1 LDKGNTT
8 KFSQVFDK
16 VIVLYEGRQIYFGPS
31 NEARSYFERLGFEF
45 PASQT
50 TPDFLTSMTSP
61 SERRIRKGFE
71 NTTPRTSDDFAR
83 CWKESPERQHLL
95 QAIDEY
101 NNTYPL
107 RGEQHDRFAL
117 SRTLEKSKKQRQKS
131 PYTLSYWSQIRLC
144 MWRDVQ
150 RLKNDPSVPL
160 TMLIVNF
167 FEALIIA
174 SIFYN
179 LPQTTASFFKR
190 GGVLFMVVLLNAFGS
205 MLEIMNLYAKRT
217 IVEKHARYALYHP
230 SAEALSS
237 MIVDLPYKI
246 TNSLVVNTTLYFMA
260 NLRREPGPY
269 FYFLIVGF
277 TTGLSMS
284 MFFRLFAS
292 MTKTLAQALA
302 PSSLILI
309 MLVLYTGFAIPVQY
323 MKGWA
328 GWFQWIN
335 PVAYGFENVMVN
347 EFHGRTFECSSF
359 VPSGPSYENVAPE
372 QRACAVQGSQPGLD
386 YVSGTA
392 YVETAFRY
400 QYSER
405 WSNYGIILAITVI
418 LFLAHLI
425 MSELVASERSKGEVL
440 VFRRSKMRKTDK
452 KQGVDEETGRA
463 TAHEGE
469 KISRSTEPEPD
480 MQKQVSI
487 FHWEK
492 VTYEVQIKGETRT
505 ILDGV
510 DGYIKPGTLTALMV
524 RQFDYP
530 SESQANIFSGCF
542 RRREDHTTRCSCISN
557 DNGCDWRRHA
567 CRWPQTRRVI
577 PTPNRICHTAGHPF
591 GYFDRTRSAGV
602 FCATQAAARVWTRRA
617 PGLRRSCHSP
627 LGHGTVRGCCCR
639 DPRIWAQR

>member
-1 LDKGNTT
+1 
-8 KFSQVFDK
+8 
-16 VIVLYEGRQIYFGPS
+16 
-31 NEARSYFERLGFEF
+31 
-45 PASQT
+45 
-50 TPDFLTSMTSP
+50 M
-61 SERRIRKGFE
+61 
-71 NTTPRTSDDFAR
+71 
-83 CWKESPERQHLL
+83 
-95 QAIDEY
+95 
-101 NNTYPL
+101 
-107 RGEQHDRFAL
+107 
-117 SRTLEKSKKQRQKS
+117 EKSKKQRQKS
-131 PYTLSYWSQIRLC
+131 PYTLSYWRQIRLC

-150 RLKNDPSVPL
+150 RLKNDPSVLL

-167 FEALIIA
+167 FEALIIS

-179 LPQTTASFFKR
+179 LPQSTASFFKR

-217 IVEKHARYALYHP
+217 IIEKHNRYALYHP

-246 TNSLVVNTTLYFMA
+246 TNSLLVNTTLYFMS

-269 FYFLIVGF
+269 FYFLLVGF

-323 MKGWA
+323 MQGWA
-328 GWFQWIN
+328 GWFRWIN

-347 EFHGRTFECSSF
+347 EFHNRTFACSSF

-392 YVETAFRY
+392 YVETAFKY
-400 QYSER
+400 NYSER
-405 WSNYGIILAITVI
+405 WSNYGIIIAITVI
-418 LFLAHLI
+418 LFLAHLV

-440 VFRRSKMRKTDK
+440 VFRRSKMQKTAK
-452 KQGVDEETGRA
+452 KNGADEEAGGA

-469 KISRSTEPEPD
+469 KISHNTELEPT

-510 DGYIKPGTLTALMV
+510 DGYIRPGTLTALMV
-524 RQFDYP
+524 
-530 SESQANIFSGCF
+530 
-542 RRREDHTTRCSCISN
+542 
-557 DNGCDWRRHA
+557 W
-567 CRWPQTRRVI
+567 
-577 PTPNRICHTAGHPF
+577 
-591 GYFDRTRSAGV
+591 
-602 FCATQAAARVWTRRA
+602 
-617 PGLRRSCHSP
+617 
-627 LGHGTVRGCCCR
+627 
-639 DPRIWAQR
+639 

>member
-1 LDKGNTT
+1 
-8 KFSQVFDK
+8 
-16 VIVLYEGRQIYFGPS
+16 
-31 NEARSYFERLGFEF
+31 
-45 PASQT
+45 
-50 TPDFLTSMTSP
+50 MTSA

-83 CWKESPERQHLL
+83 CWKESPERQRLL
-95 QAIDEY
+95 KEIEEY

-107 RGEQHDRFAL
+107 KGEQHERFAL
-117 SRTLEKSKKQRQKS
+117 SRTMEKSKKQRQKS
-131 PYTLSYWSQIRLC
+131 PYTLSYWRQIRLC

-150 RLKNDPSVPL
+150 RLKNDPSVLL

-167 FEALIIA
+167 FEALIIS

-179 LPQTTASFFKR
+179 LPQSTASFFKR

-217 IVEKHARYALYHP
+217 IIEKHNRYALYHP

-246 TNSLVVNTTLYFMA
+246 TNSLLVNTTLYFMS

-269 FYFLIVGF
+269 FYFLLVGF

-323 MKGWA
+323 MQGWA
-328 GWFQWIN
+328 GWFRWIN

-347 EFHGRTFECSSF
+347 EFHNRTFACSSF

-392 YVETAFRY
+392 YVETAFKY
-400 QYSER
+400 NYSER
-405 WSNYGIILAITVI
+405 WSNYGIIIAITVI
-418 LFLAHLI
+418 LFLAHLV

-440 VFRRSKMRKTDK
+440 VFRRSKMQKTAK
-452 KQGVDEETGRA
+452 KNGADEEAGGA

-469 KISRSTEPEPD
+469 KISHNTELEPT

-510 DGYIKPGTLTALMV
+510 DGYIRPGTLTALMV
-524 RQFDYP
+524 
-530 SESQANIFSGCF
+530 
-542 RRREDHTTRCSCISN
+542 
-557 DNGCDWRRHA
+557 W
-567 CRWPQTRRVI
+567 
-577 PTPNRICHTAGHPF
+577 
-591 GYFDRTRSAGV
+591 
-602 FCATQAAARVWTRRA
+602 
-617 PGLRRSCHSP
+617 
-627 LGHGTVRGCCCR
+627 
-639 DPRIWAQR
+639 